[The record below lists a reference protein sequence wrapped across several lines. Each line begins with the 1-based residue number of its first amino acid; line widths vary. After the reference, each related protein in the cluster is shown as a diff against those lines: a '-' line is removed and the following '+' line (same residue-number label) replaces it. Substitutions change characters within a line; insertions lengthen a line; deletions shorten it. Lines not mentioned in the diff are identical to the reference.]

1 MTSERSK
8 RRDFLS
14 LIFIAKSIPK
24 KLLIN
29 KLTLLIYKGLTE
41 KRQGDLGSALK
52 YSCSIWYPYEIPK
65 ENRHDYVSQSDA

>member
-29 KLTLLIYKGLTE
+29 HILYDW
-41 KRQGDLGSALK
+41 KRD
-52 YSCSIWYPYEIPK
+52 W
-65 ENRHDYVSQSDA
+65 DYIRDVKIQRRYGNDNVA